1 MSGLMLSGNIFIDRL
16 TDTGASTGLI
26 GPINVTQLAINTPSN
41 ENVRGSKKKIS
52 YGQAL
57 DIVKTAQPTEVTIA
71 FDDQP
76 AELLAMALLGD
87 TAEINQGS
95 GTATDEAVTLPANG
109 RWAKL
114 AQSNLAEVGITGAIV
129 TPAGPLDVAVDLE
142 INYAAG
148 LVRAK
153 KGGAMEAGGAITL
166 TYQYNAI
173 SGISVKG
180 GLRPQIRA
188 RILGDMKNLATGK
201 NAKLDIFEAV
211 LAPTNAVDFM
221 ASEFVSTTLAGK
233 IKLLDGKDAP
243 FQYDEL

>member
-16 TDTGASTGLI
+16 TDTGESTGLI

-41 ENVRGSKKKIS
+41 EAVRLSKKKAS
-52 YGQAL
+52 HGQAL
-57 DIVKTAQPTEVTIA
+57 DVVKTAQPTEVTIA

-95 GTATDEAVTLPANG
+95 GTATDEAVTLPANR

-114 AQSNLAEVGITGAIV
+114 AHSNLAEVGITGAIV

-201 NAKLDIFEAV
+201 NAKLDIPEAS

-233 IKLLDGKDAP
+233 IKLLEGKDAP
-243 FQYDEL
+243 FEYHEL

>member
-41 ENVRGSKKKIS
+41 EAVRSSKKKAS

-57 DIVKTAQPTEVTIA
+57 DVVKTAQPTEVTIA

-114 AQSNLAEVGITGAIV
+114 AHSNLAEIGVSGAIV
-129 TPAGPLDVAVDLE
+129 SPAGPLAVATDIE

-201 NAKLDIFEAV
+201 NANLDIPEAS

-221 ASEFVSTTLAGK
+221 ASEFVTTTLAGK

-243 FQYDEL
+243 FEYHEL

>member
-1 MSGLMLSGNIFIDRL
+1 MSGLMLSGDIFIDRL

-41 ENVRGSKKKIS
+41 EAVRPSKKKAS

-87 TAEINQGS
+87 TSVINQAS
-95 GTATDEAVTLPANG
+95 GTATDEAVTLPANQ
-109 RWAKL
+109 RWVQL
-114 AQSNLAEVGITGAIV
+114 AHSNLAAEGISGAIV
-129 TPAGPLDVAVDLE
+129 APAGPLAIAADIE

-148 LVRAK
+148 LVRAR
-153 KGGAMEAGGAITL
+153 KGGAVEEGGAVTL

-173 SGISVKG
+173 SGMAVKG
-180 GLRPQIRA
+180 GVRPQIRA
-188 RILGDMKNLATGK
+188 RIIGDMKNLATGK
-201 NAKLDIFEAV
+201 NAKLDIPEAS

-221 ASEFVSTTLAGK
+221 ASEFVTTTLAGK
-233 IKLLDGKDAP
+233 IKLVDGKDAP
-243 FQYDEL
+243 FEYHDL

>member
-1 MSGLMLSGNIFIDRL
+1 MSGLMLSGDIFIDRL

-41 ENVRGSKKKIS
+41 EAVRASKKKAS

-57 DIVKTAQPTEVTIA
+57 DVVKTAQPTEVTIA

-95 GTATDEAVTLPANG
+95 GTATDEQVTLPANH

-114 AQSNLAEVGITGAIV
+114 AHSNLAAVGVTGAIV
-129 TPAGPLDVAVDLE
+129 APAGPLDVPADIE

-201 NAKLDIFEAV
+201 NAKLDIPEAS

-221 ASEFVSTTLAGK
+221 ASEFVTTTLAGK

-243 FQYDEL
+243 FEYHEL

>member
-16 TDTGASTGLI
+16 TDTGQSTGLI

-41 ENVRGSKKKIS
+41 EAVRTSRKKAS
-52 YGQAL
+52 FGQAL
-57 DIVKTAQPTEVTIA
+57 DVVKTAAPTEITIA

-87 TAEINQGS
+87 TAVINQGS
-95 GTATDEAVTLPANG
+95 GTATDEAVTLPANQ
-109 RWAKL
+109 RWVQL
-114 AQSNLAEVGITGAIV
+114 AHSNLAEAGITGAIV
-129 TPAGPLDVAVDLE
+129 SPAGPLNVAADLE

-173 SGISVKG
+173 SGMAVKG

-188 RILGDMKNLATGK
+188 RIVGDMKNLATGK
-201 NAKLDIFEAV
+201 NAKLDVPEAS
-211 LAPTNAVDFM
+211 LAPTNPVDFM
-221 ASEFVSTTLAGK
+221 AAEFVSTTLGGK
-233 IKLLDGKDAP
+233 IKLLEGKDAP
-243 FQYDEL
+243 FEYHEL